1 MTRRLHNDAV
11 HANRLTAIED
21 RICALMSNLDTFV
34 FVKTS
39 GWKNFT
45 KSEEEKEE
53 EEEIVDGMM
62 NESVDFF

>member
-34 FVKTS
+34 FIKTS

-45 KSEEEKEE
+45 KPEE
-53 EEEIVDGMM
+53 EEEEEVVDGMM

>member
-1 MTRRLHNDAV
+1 
-11 HANRLTAIED
+11 
-21 RICALMSNLDTFV
+21 MSNPDTFV

-45 KSEEEKEE
+45 KAEE
-53 EEEIVDGMM
+53 EEEEEEVDGMM

>member
-11 HANRLTAIED
+11 HANWLTAIED
-21 RICALMSNLDTFV
+21 RICALMSNPDTFV

-39 GWKNFT
+39 VWKNFT
-45 KSEEEKEE
+45 KAEEDEE
-53 EEEIVDGMM
+53 EEEEKVDGMM

>member
-1 MTRRLHNDAV
+1 
-11 HANRLTAIED
+11 
-21 RICALMSNLDTFV
+21 MSNLDTFV

-45 KSEEEKEE
+45 KPEE
-53 EEEIVDGMM
+53 EEEEEVVDGMM